1 MEVNLD
7 LDVNKEEFFE
17 FIYESIIK
25 DIEEST
31 GKKLSKEDIIQSYKY
46 DKNLKN
52 KLGRAG
58 NVEVTILEFVP
69 YKKYVAE
76 FKSNQGK
83 NIISYEINNL
93 NNEKINVTYFED
105 YIAPDK
111 LKDWNFKLMNF
122 FYKKKSMKRA
132 ESILK
137 NIERYIKNKKEE
149 MYI

>member
-31 GKKLSKEDIIQSYKY
+31 GKKLSKEDIIQGYKY

>member
-7 LDVNKEEFFE
+7 LDVNKEDFFE
-17 FIYESIIK
+17 FIYQSIIK
-25 DIEEST
+25 DIEAST
-31 GKKLSKEDIIQSYKY
+31 GSKLSKEDIIQGYKY
-46 DKNLKN
+46 DKKLKN
-52 KLGRAG
+52 KLGRTG
-58 NVEVTILEFVP
+58 DVGVTILEFDP

-83 NIISYEINNL
+83 NIISYNITSL
-93 NNEKINVTYFED
+93 NNGKINVTYSED

-122 FYKKKSMKRA
+122 FYKKKSVVRA

-137 NIERYIKNKKEE
+137 NIERYIKNKEEE
-149 MYI
+149 MNV